1 MKLYLQ
7 WLAVSVIAIAILD
20 SCGVNTRQI
29 TLGNNASCTVTYKS
43 ARYECVASSKT
54 GRIWLDR
61 NIGASQVASTAFT
74 YKAYG
79 NYFQWGRPADGHQR
93 SNSPEIGSVQVSTTS
108 PSSNSGFITVDTN
121 TSDWVKSGVD
131 DNGTQREAFLQ
142 KTDGTGICPQG
153 YRVPT
158 IAEWRAELNA
168 SSQDMSSSVLNL
180 PLAGFRDGI
189 TGEVKNAVR
198 RKNDPNAVGYY
209 LASDSSSQKRA
220 KFLFLDQNRRGKIET
235 KGRAYGYSV
244 RCIKAQSGEKAPA
257 VSGGESGKTPS
268 GGSSNASSGDDHKN
282 SMVGATPINL
292 TSTTSG
298 DIEVAGDVDWFKVV
312 IPSTGRLV
320 VETTGSIDAEGT
332 LYDASG
338 RHQIAYDDDGG
349 TDHNFKIMQTVT
361 AGTYYV
367 EVRHRA
373 SGTGIYALSASF
385 TASTPVSD
393 DYGNT
398 KNTAATIGTTSTTSG
413 EIETAGD
420 EDWFKVVIPSAG
432 TLVVN
437 TTGSTDTYGYL
448 LDANNREIESNDDGG
463 LDRNFKISKFI
474 TTAGTYY
481 VRVKHH
487 STSLTGSY
495 SLVSQF
501 IADDY
506 GNARNTAATISAT
519 STTSGNLEIVGDVD
533 YFKIVIPSSATR
545 KGALTVDINDTRTYT
560 FLRDTAD
567 RQLASFHGLEG
578 NVMRPVRA
586 GETYY
591 VSVEGSSAAPTVRYT
606 LTSQF
611 TPDDHGDTKETATLI
626 NPDSNTSGHIT
637 SYEDKDYFKIVIPRA
652 GTLVVETTGATDTKG
667 TLSNNN
673 GRGINYDS
681 DSG

>member
-1 MKLYLQ
+1 
-7 WLAVSVIAIAILD
+7 
-20 SCGVNTRQI
+20 N
-29 TLGNNASCTVTYKS
+29 
-43 ARYECVASSKT
+43 
-54 GRIWLDR
+54 
-61 NIGASQVASTAFT
+61 
-74 YKAYG
+74 
-79 NYFQWGRPADGHQR
+79 
-93 SNSPEIGSVQVSTTS
+93 STT
-108 PSSNSGFITVDTN
+108 
-121 TSDWVKSGVD
+121 
-131 DNGTQREAFLQ
+131 
-142 KTDGTGICPQG
+142 
-153 YRVPT
+153 
-158 IAEWRAELNA
+158 
-168 SSQDMSSSVLNL
+168 
-180 PLAGFRDGI
+180 
-189 TGEVKNAVR
+189 
-198 RKNDPNAVGYY
+198 
-209 LASDSSSQKRA
+209 
-220 KFLFLDQNRRGKIET
+220 
-235 KGRAYGYSV
+235 
-244 RCIKAQSGEKAPA
+244 
-257 VSGGESGKTPS
+257 
-268 GGSSNASSGDDHKN
+268 
-282 SMVGATPINL
+282 
-292 TSTTSG
+292 
-298 DIEVAGDVDWFKVV
+298 AGD
-312 IPSTGRLV
+312 
-320 VETTGSIDAEGT
+320 
-332 LYDASG
+332 
-338 RHQIAYDDDGG
+338 
-349 TDHNFKIMQTVT
+349 
-361 AGTYYV
+361 
-367 EVRHRA
+367 
-373 SGTGIYALSASF
+373 
-385 TASTPVSD
+385 
-393 DYGNT
+393 
-398 KNTAATIGTTSTTSG
+398 
-413 EIETAGD
+413 IETAGD

-448 LDANNREIESNDDGG
+448 LDANNHEIESNDDGG

-495 SLVSQF
+495 LLVSQF

-560 FLRDTAD
+560 FLRDASD

-681 DSG
+681 DSGIGGKNFKMTQTVTAGTYYVIVQHQSFRSSIDYYSLITQFTPDP